1 MSSAENEEIEASTSK
16 SHKGR
21 NPTRDV
27 EPIRDRSSSRIHQT
41 RSQTQSIEILAKEN
55 KVEVI
60 MTSIELR
67 YSGAVQ
73 RLKGKIDKSSELDE
87 GQYQTI
93 KEAYDYVRKLHYE
106 YLDNLTD
113 IPKAAKI
120 DEEYDAITI
129 TVKNLK
135 AALDCQSFQDSKLK
149 VEQATIKFA
158 RDKLPTLTIPTFQ
171 GDPSEWQSFQQ
182 AFKNIIGN
190 KTEYSNV
197 TKLQY
202 LHQSLIGPALAAV
215 SGLDISSDNYE
226 IAWSILDKQYNLP
239 RLNLKTRI
247 NSLCDLKLI
256 TRESHIEL
264 RNLLN
269 QVTVCIKNIESLGYA
284 REILDPWVT
293 CLVLRKLPFNIVRD
307 WEISLVSREMPPY
320 ESLETFLQNRCNVLQ
335 STASVTT
342 VKEFPHS
349 RQRIMRTHVANKNP
363 SSKVNACAFCRN
375 NHFIGKCDKF
385 KAKSS
390 MERNEFVKSN
400 NMCFKCLN
408 SSHKITNCKSNYN
421 CLRCKQ
427 NHHTLLHQDD
437 TFSSNNTGRKS
448 INAHS
453 THFSQRERILP
464 TVQVD
469 IITSNGTVVKGRTLL
484 DSGSQVNYVTTSF
497 AKKNNF
503 KLEKISQKIVGIAN
517 QESSIRHITKVTIR
531 SSTTNYST
539 KVLCLVLPEITGEI
553 PTVKLDQQL
562 ISIPAGIKLSDP
574 LWNKPTPIDLL
585 LGAEICVHAMKAGT
599 IQLGKG
605 MPILKDTEFGW
616 TIVGPYPEVN
626 NAPGKSHIGLSQLDS
641 HIQNFWMID
650 QVPMVKH
657 QSLEEKRCE
666 EHFQA
671 HTSRDKNGRFCVALP
686 YKNSPVVLGS
696 SLHIAEKRHKT
707 LERRFLANNNLKME
721 YNKVLE
727 EYINLGHMSE
737 CEPPEAH
744 EVHCYLP
751 HHVVVKESSL
761 TTKYR
766 VVFDASAKTTSNI
779 SLNNILMVGPNV
791 QSDLL
796 SLLLNFR
803 LHKYV
808 ITADIKQMYRQIQI
822 AEKNKNVQRIIWRT
836 DPQSKFKHYKLNT
849 VTFGTASAPF
859 LATRCLNQLAEE
871 NRNKYPIASKV
882 IERDFY
888 VDDLLTG
895 TNTIE
900 AGKLLKVQLETI
912 LLSAGMP
919 LSKWT
924 SNNSDIITDVKADD
938 CSDFNFSNESHK
950 TLGLF
955 WKPRE
960 DVFVFKVQT
969 EVETENITKRNF
981 LSVISQ
987 IFDPLGLLSPLLINY
1002 KILMQSVWQ
1011 QTIGWDEFIPQTIF
1025 KKWKDCQLSNTV
1037 MKLYKIPRLIILNNV
1052 INIQA
1057 HGFCDASE
1065 KAYGACIYVKC
1076 TDQLGNS
1083 KCHLVCSRSRVA
1095 PLSFVTIPRL
1105 ELCSAMLLSKLMK
1118 STIDQ
1123 LTIHI
1128 NEKYY
1133 WTDSTVALH
1142 WIRGESCKWTTF
1154 VANRVAE
1161 IQSISQPI
1169 EWYHVSSTD
1178 NPADLIS
1185 RGTQPSELNHNS
1197 LWWDGPSWLKL
1208 DESRWPRRPPEIT
1221 IDLPERRVV
1230 TNATLVREN
1239 NWIDKHS
1246 HLPRLLRVL
1255 SYVRRPLR
1263 NKQLNV
1269 KENNEPSA
1277 LELKDAL
1284 NNLIRLSQMESFP
1297 LEYRLLSKG
1306 HPIPSSSKLAKLSPL
1321 FHENLIC
1328 VGSRLPLG
1336 TTLSTSPI
1344 ILSNKHK
1351 LTHMIVRD
1359 AHLKYIH
1366 LGTQALLSL
1375 LRQTYW
1381 PLAGHNTVKGVV
1393 RSCVICF
1400 RNKPL
1405 SHNRLM
1411 GLLPLERTT
1420 ANFPFSHVGI
1430 DFAGPFPVKSGCNKN
1445 SKIIKGYVC
1454 VFVCFSSKAVHLELV
1469 GDLTSSN
1476 FLNCLR
1482 RFVARRG
1489 RPNTIYSDNATN
1501 FVGASREL
1509 VNLVKLIYERPHEE
1523 KLLRYVAS
1531 EGIRW
1536 KFNPPRAPHMGG
1548 LWEAAVKSMKIHL
1561 NKVLKATTLNFESFC
1576 TVLTQ
1581 IEACMNSRPLS
1592 PLSSDPLDLLPLTP
1606 GHFLIGR
1613 SLLALPM
1620 EVKYNTNVH
1629 ANLLQI
1635 QLTTAAFWKRWS
1647 AEYLHSLQ
1655 LRHKWKKDSSNNL
1668 SVGQMVLLKEEH
1680 MLPTRWVLGRV
1691 TKLYP
1696 GPDGRVRVVDVFT
1709 ASGEFRRS
1717 SHLVA
1722 PLPILPQGPLD
1733 RKEDQQEG
1741 GETAASIPSTSV
1753 A

>member
-113 IPKAAKI
+113 ISKAAKI

-171 GDPSEWQSFQQ
+171 GDPSEWKSFQQ

-197 TKLQY
+197 TKLLY
-202 LHQSLIGPALAAV
+202 LHQSLLGPALAAV

-226 IAWSILDKQYNLP
+226 ITWSILDKQYNLP

-256 TRESHIEL
+256 TKESHIEL
-264 RNLLN
+264 RDLLN
-269 QVTVCIKNIESLGYA
+269 KVTVCIKNIESLGYA

-293 CLVLRKLPFNIVRD
+293 CLVLRKLPFSLLKD
-307 WEISLVSREMPPY
+307 WETSLVDREMPPY
-320 ESLETFLQNRCNVLQ
+320 EKLETFLQNRCNVLQ
-335 STASVTT
+335 STASVIT
-342 VKEFPHS
+342 VKEFPHN
-349 RQRIMRTHVANKNP
+349 RQRIRRTHVANKNP

-390 MERNEFVKSN
+390 LERNEFVKSN

-453 THFSQRERILP
+453 THFSQREIILP

-779 SLNNILMVGPNV
+779 SLNNILMVGPSV

-822 AEKNKNVQRIIWRT
+822 AEKNKNVQ
-836 DPQSKFKHYKLNT
+836 
-849 VTFGTASAPF
+849 
-859 LATRCLNQLAEE
+859 
-871 NRNKYPIASKV
+871 
-882 IERDFY
+882 
-888 VDDLLTG
+888 
-895 TNTIE
+895 
-900 AGKLLKVQLETI
+900 
-912 LLSAGMP
+912 
-919 LSKWT
+919 
-924 SNNSDIITDVKADD
+924 
-938 CSDFNFSNESHK
+938 
-950 TLGLF
+950 
-955 WKPRE
+955 
-960 DVFVFKVQT
+960 
-969 EVETENITKRNF
+969 
-981 LSVISQ
+981 
-987 IFDPLGLLSPLLINY
+987 
-1002 KILMQSVWQ
+1002 
-1011 QTIGWDEFIPQTIF
+1011 
-1025 KKWKDCQLSNTV
+1025 
-1037 MKLYKIPRLIILNNV
+1037 
-1052 INIQA
+1052 
-1057 HGFCDASE
+1057 
-1065 KAYGACIYVKC
+1065 
-1076 TDQLGNS
+1076 
-1083 KCHLVCSRSRVA
+1083 
-1095 PLSFVTIPRL
+1095 
-1105 ELCSAMLLSKLMK
+1105 
-1118 STIDQ
+1118 
-1123 LTIHI
+1123 
-1128 NEKYY
+1128 
-1133 WTDSTVALH
+1133 
-1142 WIRGESCKWTTF
+1142 
-1154 VANRVAE
+1154 
-1161 IQSISQPI
+1161 
-1169 EWYHVSSTD
+1169 
-1178 NPADLIS
+1178 
-1185 RGTQPSELNHNS
+1185 LNHNS

-1239 NWIDKHS
+1239 NWIDKYS

-1277 LELKDAL
+1277 LELNDAL

-1336 TTLSTSPI
+1336 TTLSKSPI

>member
-113 IPKAAKI
+113 ISKAAKI

-197 TKLQY
+197 TKLLY
-202 LHQSLIGPALAAV
+202 LHQSLLGPALAAV

-226 IAWSILDKQYNLP
+226 ITWSILDKQYNLP

-256 TRESHIEL
+256 TKESHIEL
-264 RNLLN
+264 RDLLN
-269 QVTVCIKNIESLGYA
+269 KVTVCIKNIESLGYA

-293 CLVLRKLPFNIVRD
+293 CLVLRKLPFSLLKD
-307 WEISLVSREMPPY
+307 WETSLVDREMPPY
-320 ESLETFLQNRCNVLQ
+320 EKLETFLQNRCNVLQ
-335 STASVTT
+335 STASVIT
-342 VKEFPHS
+342 VKEFPHN
-349 RQRIMRTHVANKNP
+349 RQRIRRTHVANKNP

-453 THFSQRERILP
+453 THFSQREIILP

-779 SLNNILMVGPNV
+779 SLNNILMVGPSV
-791 QSDLL
+791 QSDW
-796 SLLLNFR
+796 LNLF
-803 LHKYV
+803 
-808 ITADIKQMYRQIQI
+808 
-822 AEKNKNVQRIIWRT
+822 
-836 DPQSKFKHYKLNT
+836 
-849 VTFGTASAPF
+849 
-859 LATRCLNQLAEE
+859 
-871 NRNKYPIASKV
+871 
-882 IERDFY
+882 
-888 VDDLLTG
+888 
-895 TNTIE
+895 
-900 AGKLLKVQLETI
+900 LLK
-912 LLSAGMP
+912 
-919 LSKWT
+919 
-924 SNNSDIITDVKADD
+924 
-938 CSDFNFSNESHK
+938 
-950 TLGLF
+950 
-955 WKPRE
+955 
-960 DVFVFKVQT
+960 
-969 EVETENITKRNF
+969 
-981 LSVISQ
+981 
-987 IFDPLGLLSPLLINY
+987 LIE
-1002 KILMQSVWQ
+1002 L
-1011 QTIGWDEFIPQTIF
+1011 IPQTIF

-1037 MKLYKIPRLIILNNV
+1037 MKLYKIPRLIILNNA

-1620 EVKYNTNVH
+1620 E
-1629 ANLLQI
+1629 
-1635 QLTTAAFWKRWS
+1635 
-1647 AEYLHSLQ
+1647 

>member
-113 IPKAAKI
+113 ISKAAKI

-171 GDPSEWQSFQQ
+171 GDPSEWKSFQQ

-197 TKLQY
+197 TKLLY
-202 LHQSLIGPALAAV
+202 LHQSLLGPALAAV

-226 IAWSILDKQYNLP
+226 ITWSILDKQYNLP

-256 TRESHIEL
+256 TKESHIEL
-264 RNLLN
+264 RDLLN
-269 QVTVCIKNIESLGYA
+269 KVTVCIKNIESLGYA

-293 CLVLRKLPFNIVRD
+293 CLVLRKLPFSLLKD
-307 WEISLVSREMPPY
+307 WETSLVDREMPPY
-320 ESLETFLQNRCNVLQ
+320 EKLETFLQNRCNVLQ
-335 STASVTT
+335 STASVIT
-342 VKEFPHS
+342 VKEFPHN
-349 RQRIMRTHVANKNP
+349 RQRIRRTHVANKNP

-453 THFSQRERILP
+453 THFSQREIILP

-779 SLNNILMVGPNV
+779 SLNNILMVGPSV
-791 QSDLL
+791 QSDW
-796 SLLLNFR
+796 LNLF
-803 LHKYV
+803 
-808 ITADIKQMYRQIQI
+808 
-822 AEKNKNVQRIIWRT
+822 
-836 DPQSKFKHYKLNT
+836 
-849 VTFGTASAPF
+849 
-859 LATRCLNQLAEE
+859 
-871 NRNKYPIASKV
+871 
-882 IERDFY
+882 
-888 VDDLLTG
+888 
-895 TNTIE
+895 
-900 AGKLLKVQLETI
+900 LLK
-912 LLSAGMP
+912 
-919 LSKWT
+919 
-924 SNNSDIITDVKADD
+924 
-938 CSDFNFSNESHK
+938 
-950 TLGLF
+950 
-955 WKPRE
+955 
-960 DVFVFKVQT
+960 
-969 EVETENITKRNF
+969 
-981 LSVISQ
+981 
-987 IFDPLGLLSPLLINY
+987 LIE
-1002 KILMQSVWQ
+1002 L
-1011 QTIGWDEFIPQTIF
+1011 IPQTIF

-1420 ANFPFSHVGI
+1420 ANFLFSHVGI

-1741 GETAASIPSTSV
+1741 GETAASILSTSV

>member
-113 IPKAAKI
+113 ISKAAKI

-197 TKLQY
+197 TKLLY
-202 LHQSLIGPALAAV
+202 LHQSLLGPALAAV

-226 IAWSILDKQYNLP
+226 ITWSILDKQYNLP

-256 TRESHIEL
+256 TKESHIEL
-264 RNLLN
+264 RDLLN
-269 QVTVCIKNIESLGYA
+269 KVTVCIKNIESLGYA

-293 CLVLRKLPFNIVRD
+293 CLVLRKLPFSLLKD
-307 WEISLVSREMPPY
+307 WETSLVDREMPPY
-320 ESLETFLQNRCNVLQ
+320 EKLETFLQNRCNVLQ
-335 STASVTT
+335 STASVIT
-342 VKEFPHS
+342 VKEFPHN
-349 RQRIMRTHVANKNP
+349 RQRIRRTHVANKNP

-453 THFSQRERILP
+453 THFSQREIILP

-779 SLNNILMVGPNV
+779 SLNNILMVGPSV
-791 QSDLL
+791 QSDW
-796 SLLLNFR
+796 LNLF
-803 LHKYV
+803 
-808 ITADIKQMYRQIQI
+808 
-822 AEKNKNVQRIIWRT
+822 
-836 DPQSKFKHYKLNT
+836 
-849 VTFGTASAPF
+849 
-859 LATRCLNQLAEE
+859 
-871 NRNKYPIASKV
+871 
-882 IERDFY
+882 
-888 VDDLLTG
+888 
-895 TNTIE
+895 
-900 AGKLLKVQLETI
+900 LLK
-912 LLSAGMP
+912 
-919 LSKWT
+919 
-924 SNNSDIITDVKADD
+924 
-938 CSDFNFSNESHK
+938 
-950 TLGLF
+950 
-955 WKPRE
+955 
-960 DVFVFKVQT
+960 
-969 EVETENITKRNF
+969 
-981 LSVISQ
+981 
-987 IFDPLGLLSPLLINY
+987 LIE
-1002 KILMQSVWQ
+1002 L
-1011 QTIGWDEFIPQTIF
+1011 IPQTIF

-1037 MKLYKIPRLIILNNV
+1037 MKLYKIPRLIILNNA

>member
-171 GDPSEWQSFQQ
+171 GDPSEWKSFQQ

-197 TKLQY
+197 TKLLY
-202 LHQSLIGPALAAV
+202 LHQSLLGPALAAV

-226 IAWSILDKQYNLP
+226 ITWSILDKQYNLP

-256 TRESHIEL
+256 TKESHIEL
-264 RNLLN
+264 RDLLN
-269 QVTVCIKNIESLGYA
+269 KVTVCIKNIESLGYA

-293 CLVLRKLPFNIVRD
+293 CLVLRKLPFSLLKD
-307 WEISLVSREMPPY
+307 WETSLVDREMPPY
-320 ESLETFLQNRCNVLQ
+320 EKLETFLQNRCNVLQ
-335 STASVTT
+335 STASVIT
-342 VKEFPHS
+342 VKEFPHN
-349 RQRIMRTHVANKNP
+349 RQRIRRTHVANKNP

-390 MERNEFVKSN
+390 LERNEFVKSN

-453 THFSQRERILP
+453 THFSQREIILP

-779 SLNNILMVGPNV
+779 SLNNILMVGPSV

-822 AEKNKNVQRIIWRT
+822 AEKNKNVQ
-836 DPQSKFKHYKLNT
+836 
-849 VTFGTASAPF
+849 
-859 LATRCLNQLAEE
+859 
-871 NRNKYPIASKV
+871 
-882 IERDFY
+882 
-888 VDDLLTG
+888 
-895 TNTIE
+895 
-900 AGKLLKVQLETI
+900 
-912 LLSAGMP
+912 
-919 LSKWT
+919 
-924 SNNSDIITDVKADD
+924 
-938 CSDFNFSNESHK
+938 
-950 TLGLF
+950 
-955 WKPRE
+955 
-960 DVFVFKVQT
+960 
-969 EVETENITKRNF
+969 
-981 LSVISQ
+981 
-987 IFDPLGLLSPLLINY
+987 
-1002 KILMQSVWQ
+1002 
-1011 QTIGWDEFIPQTIF
+1011 
-1025 KKWKDCQLSNTV
+1025 
-1037 MKLYKIPRLIILNNV
+1037 
-1052 INIQA
+1052 
-1057 HGFCDASE
+1057 
-1065 KAYGACIYVKC
+1065 
-1076 TDQLGNS
+1076 
-1083 KCHLVCSRSRVA
+1083 
-1095 PLSFVTIPRL
+1095 
-1105 ELCSAMLLSKLMK
+1105 
-1118 STIDQ
+1118 
-1123 LTIHI
+1123 
-1128 NEKYY
+1128 
-1133 WTDSTVALH
+1133 
-1142 WIRGESCKWTTF
+1142 
-1154 VANRVAE
+1154 
-1161 IQSISQPI
+1161 
-1169 EWYHVSSTD
+1169 
-1178 NPADLIS
+1178 
-1185 RGTQPSELNHNS
+1185 LNHNS

-1620 EVKYNTNVH
+1620 E
-1629 ANLLQI
+1629 
-1635 QLTTAAFWKRWS
+1635 
-1647 AEYLHSLQ
+1647 

>member
-197 TKLQY
+197 TKLLY
-202 LHQSLIGPALAAV
+202 LHQSLLGPALAAV

-226 IAWSILDKQYNLP
+226 ITWSILDKQYNLP

-256 TRESHIEL
+256 TKESHIEL
-264 RNLLN
+264 RDLLN
-269 QVTVCIKNIESLGYA
+269 KVTVCIKNIESLGYA
-284 REILDPWVT
+284 RENLDPWVT
-293 CLVLRKLPFNIVRD
+293 CLVLRKLPFSLLKD
-307 WEISLVSREMPPY
+307 WETSLVDREMPPY
-320 ESLETFLQNRCNVLQ
+320 EKLETFLQNRCNVLQ
-335 STASVTT
+335 STASVIT
-342 VKEFPHS
+342 VKEFPHN
-349 RQRIMRTHVANKNP
+349 RQRIRRTHVANKNP
-363 SSKVNACAFCRN
+363 SSRVNSCAFCRN

-390 MERNEFVKSN
+390 LERNEFVKSN

-408 SSHKITNCKSNYN
+408 SSHKITNCRSNFN

-453 THFSQRERILP
+453 THFSQREIILP

-779 SLNNILMVGPNV
+779 SLNNILMVGPSV
-791 QSDLL
+791 QSDW
-796 SLLLNFR
+796 LNLF
-803 LHKYV
+803 
-808 ITADIKQMYRQIQI
+808 
-822 AEKNKNVQRIIWRT
+822 
-836 DPQSKFKHYKLNT
+836 
-849 VTFGTASAPF
+849 
-859 LATRCLNQLAEE
+859 
-871 NRNKYPIASKV
+871 
-882 IERDFY
+882 
-888 VDDLLTG
+888 
-895 TNTIE
+895 
-900 AGKLLKVQLETI
+900 LLK
-912 LLSAGMP
+912 
-919 LSKWT
+919 
-924 SNNSDIITDVKADD
+924 
-938 CSDFNFSNESHK
+938 
-950 TLGLF
+950 
-955 WKPRE
+955 
-960 DVFVFKVQT
+960 
-969 EVETENITKRNF
+969 
-981 LSVISQ
+981 
-987 IFDPLGLLSPLLINY
+987 LIE
-1002 KILMQSVWQ
+1002 L
-1011 QTIGWDEFIPQTIF
+1011 IPQTIF

-1037 MKLYKIPRLIILNNV
+1037 MKLYKIPRLIILNNA

-1239 NWIDKHS
+1239 NWIDKYS

>member
-453 THFSQRERILP
+453 THFSQREIILP

-574 LWNKPTPIDLL
+574 LWNKPTPIDFL

-779 SLNNILMVGPNV
+779 SLNNILMVGPSV
-791 QSDLL
+791 QSDW
-796 SLLLNFR
+796 LNLF
-803 LHKYV
+803 
-808 ITADIKQMYRQIQI
+808 
-822 AEKNKNVQRIIWRT
+822 
-836 DPQSKFKHYKLNT
+836 
-849 VTFGTASAPF
+849 
-859 LATRCLNQLAEE
+859 
-871 NRNKYPIASKV
+871 
-882 IERDFY
+882 
-888 VDDLLTG
+888 
-895 TNTIE
+895 
-900 AGKLLKVQLETI
+900 LLK
-912 LLSAGMP
+912 
-919 LSKWT
+919 
-924 SNNSDIITDVKADD
+924 
-938 CSDFNFSNESHK
+938 
-950 TLGLF
+950 
-955 WKPRE
+955 
-960 DVFVFKVQT
+960 
-969 EVETENITKRNF
+969 
-981 LSVISQ
+981 
-987 IFDPLGLLSPLLINY
+987 LIE
-1002 KILMQSVWQ
+1002 L
-1011 QTIGWDEFIPQTIF
+1011 IPQTIF

-1037 MKLYKIPRLIILNNV
+1037 MKLYKIPRLIILNNA

>member
-27 EPIRDRSSSRIHQT
+27 EPIRDRSSSRIHHT

-55 KVEVI
+55 KVEVT
-60 MTSIELR
+60 MASIELR
-67 YSGAVQ
+67 YSGALK
-73 RLKGKIDKSSELDE
+73 RLKGKIERTSEINE

-113 IPKAAKI
+113 IEQADQI
-120 DEEYDAITI
+120 DEEFDMISMTI
-129 TVKNLK
+129 QNLK
-135 AALDCQSFQDSKLK
+135 ATLDRQSIQNNQLK
-149 VEQATIKFA
+149 VEQTTIKFA

-182 AFKNIIGN
+182 TFKNIIGN
-190 KTEYSNV
+190 KPEYSNV
-197 TKLQY
+197 TKLLY
-202 LHQSLIGPALAAV
+202 LHQSLLGPALAAV
-215 SGLDISSDNYE
+215 SGLDINSDNYE
-226 IAWSILDKQYNLP
+226 TTWSILDKQYNLP

-256 TRESHIEL
+256 TKESHIEL
-264 RNLLN
+264 RDLLN
-269 QVTVCIKNIESLGYA
+269 KVTVCIKNIESLGYA

-293 CLVLRKLPFNIVRD
+293 CLVLRKLPFSLLKD
-307 WEISLVSREMPPY
+307 WETSLVDREMPPY
-320 ESLETFLQNRCNVLQ
+320 EKLETFLQNRCNVLQ

-453 THFSQRERILP
+453 TYFSQREIILP

-779 SLNNILMVGPNV
+779 SLNNILMVGPSV

-822 AEKNKNVQRIIWRT
+822 AEKNKNVQ
-836 DPQSKFKHYKLNT
+836 
-849 VTFGTASAPF
+849 
-859 LATRCLNQLAEE
+859 
-871 NRNKYPIASKV
+871 
-882 IERDFY
+882 
-888 VDDLLTG
+888 
-895 TNTIE
+895 
-900 AGKLLKVQLETI
+900 
-912 LLSAGMP
+912 
-919 LSKWT
+919 
-924 SNNSDIITDVKADD
+924 
-938 CSDFNFSNESHK
+938 
-950 TLGLF
+950 
-955 WKPRE
+955 
-960 DVFVFKVQT
+960 
-969 EVETENITKRNF
+969 
-981 LSVISQ
+981 
-987 IFDPLGLLSPLLINY
+987 
-1002 KILMQSVWQ
+1002 
-1011 QTIGWDEFIPQTIF
+1011 
-1025 KKWKDCQLSNTV
+1025 
-1037 MKLYKIPRLIILNNV
+1037 
-1052 INIQA
+1052 
-1057 HGFCDASE
+1057 
-1065 KAYGACIYVKC
+1065 
-1076 TDQLGNS
+1076 
-1083 KCHLVCSRSRVA
+1083 
-1095 PLSFVTIPRL
+1095 
-1105 ELCSAMLLSKLMK
+1105 
-1118 STIDQ
+1118 
-1123 LTIHI
+1123 
-1128 NEKYY
+1128 
-1133 WTDSTVALH
+1133 
-1142 WIRGESCKWTTF
+1142 
-1154 VANRVAE
+1154 
-1161 IQSISQPI
+1161 
-1169 EWYHVSSTD
+1169 
-1178 NPADLIS
+1178 
-1185 RGTQPSELNHNS
+1185 LNHNS

-1230 TNATLVREN
+1230 TNATRVREN
-1239 NWIDKHS
+1239 NWIDKYS

-1277 LELKDAL
+1277 LELNDAL

-1336 TTLSTSPI
+1336 TTLSKSPI

-1476 FLNCLR
+1476 LLNCLR

-1620 EVKYNTNVH
+1620 E
-1629 ANLLQI
+1629 
-1635 QLTTAAFWKRWS
+1635 
-1647 AEYLHSLQ
+1647 

>member
-41 RSQTQSIEILAKEN
+41 RSQIQSIEILAKEN

-113 IPKAAKI
+113 ISKAAKI

-171 GDPSEWQSFQQ
+171 GDPSEWKSFQQ

-197 TKLQY
+197 TKLLY
-202 LHQSLIGPALAAV
+202 LHQSLLGPALAAV

-226 IAWSILDKQYNLP
+226 ITWSILDKQYNLP

-256 TRESHIEL
+256 TKESHIEL
-264 RNLLN
+264 RDLLN
-269 QVTVCIKNIESLGYA
+269 KVTVCIKNIESLGYA

-293 CLVLRKLPFNIVRD
+293 CLVLRKLPFSLLKD
-307 WEISLVSREMPPY
+307 WETSLVDREMPPY
-320 ESLETFLQNRCNVLQ
+320 EKLETFLQNRCNVLQ
-335 STASVTT
+335 STASVIT
-342 VKEFPHS
+342 VKEFPHN
-349 RQRIMRTHVANKNP
+349 RQRIRRTHVANKNP

-390 MERNEFVKSN
+390 LERNEFVKSN

-453 THFSQRERILP
+453 THFSQREIILP

-503 KLEKISQKIVGIAN
+503 KLEKISQEIVGIAN

-766 VVFDASAKTTSNI
+766 VVFYASAKTTSNI
-779 SLNNILMVGPNV
+779 SLNNILMVGPSV

-822 AEKNKNVQRIIWRT
+822 AEKNKNVQ
-836 DPQSKFKHYKLNT
+836 
-849 VTFGTASAPF
+849 
-859 LATRCLNQLAEE
+859 
-871 NRNKYPIASKV
+871 
-882 IERDFY
+882 
-888 VDDLLTG
+888 
-895 TNTIE
+895 
-900 AGKLLKVQLETI
+900 
-912 LLSAGMP
+912 
-919 LSKWT
+919 
-924 SNNSDIITDVKADD
+924 
-938 CSDFNFSNESHK
+938 
-950 TLGLF
+950 
-955 WKPRE
+955 
-960 DVFVFKVQT
+960 
-969 EVETENITKRNF
+969 
-981 LSVISQ
+981 
-987 IFDPLGLLSPLLINY
+987 
-1002 KILMQSVWQ
+1002 
-1011 QTIGWDEFIPQTIF
+1011 
-1025 KKWKDCQLSNTV
+1025 
-1037 MKLYKIPRLIILNNV
+1037 
-1052 INIQA
+1052 
-1057 HGFCDASE
+1057 
-1065 KAYGACIYVKC
+1065 
-1076 TDQLGNS
+1076 
-1083 KCHLVCSRSRVA
+1083 
-1095 PLSFVTIPRL
+1095 
-1105 ELCSAMLLSKLMK
+1105 
-1118 STIDQ
+1118 
-1123 LTIHI
+1123 
-1128 NEKYY
+1128 
-1133 WTDSTVALH
+1133 
-1142 WIRGESCKWTTF
+1142 
-1154 VANRVAE
+1154 
-1161 IQSISQPI
+1161 
-1169 EWYHVSSTD
+1169 
-1178 NPADLIS
+1178 
-1185 RGTQPSELNHNS
+1185 LNHNS

-1239 NWIDKHS
+1239 NWIDKYS

-1277 LELKDAL
+1277 LELNDAL

-1620 EVKYNTNVH
+1620 E
-1629 ANLLQI
+1629 
-1635 QLTTAAFWKRWS
+1635 
-1647 AEYLHSLQ
+1647 

>member
-55 KVEVI
+55 KVEVT
-60 MTSIELR
+60 MASIELR
-67 YSGAVQ
+67 YSGALK
-73 RLKGKIDKSSELDE
+73 RLKGKIERTSEINE

-113 IPKAAKI
+113 IEQADQI
-120 DEEYDAITI
+120 DEEFDMISMTI
-129 TVKNLK
+129 QNLK
-135 AALDCQSFQDSKLK
+135 ATLDRQSIQNNQLK
-149 VEQATIKFA
+149 VEQTTIKFA

-182 AFKNIIGN
+182 TFKNIIGN
-190 KTEYSNV
+190 KPEYSNV
-197 TKLQY
+197 TKLLY
-202 LHQSLIGPALAAV
+202 LHQSLLGPALAAV
-215 SGLDISSDNYE
+215 SGLDINSDNYE
-226 IAWSILDKQYNLP
+226 TTWSILDKQYNLP

-256 TRESHIEL
+256 TKESHIEL
-264 RNLLN
+264 RDLLN
-269 QVTVCIKNIESLGYA
+269 KVTVCIKNIESLGYA

-293 CLVLRKLPFNIVRD
+293 CLVLRKLPFSLLKD
-307 WEISLVSREMPPY
+307 WETSLVDREMPPY
-320 ESLETFLQNRCNVLQ
+320 EKLETFLQNRCNVLQ

-453 THFSQRERILP
+453 THFSQREIILP

-641 HIQNFWMID
+641 HIPNFWMID

-779 SLNNILMVGPNV
+779 SLNNILMVGPSV

-822 AEKNKNVQRIIWRT
+822 AEKNKNVQ
-836 DPQSKFKHYKLNT
+836 
-849 VTFGTASAPF
+849 
-859 LATRCLNQLAEE
+859 
-871 NRNKYPIASKV
+871 
-882 IERDFY
+882 
-888 VDDLLTG
+888 
-895 TNTIE
+895 
-900 AGKLLKVQLETI
+900 
-912 LLSAGMP
+912 
-919 LSKWT
+919 
-924 SNNSDIITDVKADD
+924 
-938 CSDFNFSNESHK
+938 
-950 TLGLF
+950 
-955 WKPRE
+955 
-960 DVFVFKVQT
+960 
-969 EVETENITKRNF
+969 
-981 LSVISQ
+981 
-987 IFDPLGLLSPLLINY
+987 
-1002 KILMQSVWQ
+1002 
-1011 QTIGWDEFIPQTIF
+1011 
-1025 KKWKDCQLSNTV
+1025 
-1037 MKLYKIPRLIILNNV
+1037 
-1052 INIQA
+1052 
-1057 HGFCDASE
+1057 
-1065 KAYGACIYVKC
+1065 
-1076 TDQLGNS
+1076 
-1083 KCHLVCSRSRVA
+1083 
-1095 PLSFVTIPRL
+1095 
-1105 ELCSAMLLSKLMK
+1105 
-1118 STIDQ
+1118 
-1123 LTIHI
+1123 
-1128 NEKYY
+1128 
-1133 WTDSTVALH
+1133 
-1142 WIRGESCKWTTF
+1142 
-1154 VANRVAE
+1154 
-1161 IQSISQPI
+1161 
-1169 EWYHVSSTD
+1169 
-1178 NPADLIS
+1178 
-1185 RGTQPSELNHNS
+1185 LNHNS

-1239 NWIDKHS
+1239 NWIDKYS

-1277 LELKDAL
+1277 LELNDAL

-1691 TKLYP
+1691 TKSYP

>member
-113 IPKAAKI
+113 ISKAAKI

-453 THFSQRERILP
+453 THFSQREIILP

-686 YKNSPVVLGS
+686 YKNSPVILGS

-779 SLNNILMVGPNV
+779 SINNILMVGPSV

-822 AEKNKNVQRIIWRT
+822 AEKNKNVQ
-836 DPQSKFKHYKLNT
+836 
-849 VTFGTASAPF
+849 
-859 LATRCLNQLAEE
+859 
-871 NRNKYPIASKV
+871 
-882 IERDFY
+882 
-888 VDDLLTG
+888 
-895 TNTIE
+895 
-900 AGKLLKVQLETI
+900 
-912 LLSAGMP
+912 
-919 LSKWT
+919 
-924 SNNSDIITDVKADD
+924 
-938 CSDFNFSNESHK
+938 
-950 TLGLF
+950 
-955 WKPRE
+955 
-960 DVFVFKVQT
+960 
-969 EVETENITKRNF
+969 
-981 LSVISQ
+981 
-987 IFDPLGLLSPLLINY
+987 
-1002 KILMQSVWQ
+1002 
-1011 QTIGWDEFIPQTIF
+1011 
-1025 KKWKDCQLSNTV
+1025 
-1037 MKLYKIPRLIILNNV
+1037 
-1052 INIQA
+1052 
-1057 HGFCDASE
+1057 
-1065 KAYGACIYVKC
+1065 
-1076 TDQLGNS
+1076 
-1083 KCHLVCSRSRVA
+1083 
-1095 PLSFVTIPRL
+1095 
-1105 ELCSAMLLSKLMK
+1105 
-1118 STIDQ
+1118 
-1123 LTIHI
+1123 
-1128 NEKYY
+1128 
-1133 WTDSTVALH
+1133 
-1142 WIRGESCKWTTF
+1142 
-1154 VANRVAE
+1154 
-1161 IQSISQPI
+1161 
-1169 EWYHVSSTD
+1169 
-1178 NPADLIS
+1178 
-1185 RGTQPSELNHNS
+1185 LNHNS

-1239 NWIDKHS
+1239 NWIDKYS

-1277 LELKDAL
+1277 LELNDAL

>member
-453 THFSQRERILP
+453 THFSQREIILP

-686 YKNSPVVLGS
+686 YKNSPIVLGS

-779 SLNNILMVGPNV
+779 SLNNILMVGPSG

-822 AEKNKNVQRIIWRT
+822 AEKNKNVQ
-836 DPQSKFKHYKLNT
+836 
-849 VTFGTASAPF
+849 
-859 LATRCLNQLAEE
+859 
-871 NRNKYPIASKV
+871 
-882 IERDFY
+882 
-888 VDDLLTG
+888 
-895 TNTIE
+895 
-900 AGKLLKVQLETI
+900 
-912 LLSAGMP
+912 
-919 LSKWT
+919 
-924 SNNSDIITDVKADD
+924 
-938 CSDFNFSNESHK
+938 
-950 TLGLF
+950 
-955 WKPRE
+955 
-960 DVFVFKVQT
+960 
-969 EVETENITKRNF
+969 
-981 LSVISQ
+981 
-987 IFDPLGLLSPLLINY
+987 
-1002 KILMQSVWQ
+1002 
-1011 QTIGWDEFIPQTIF
+1011 
-1025 KKWKDCQLSNTV
+1025 
-1037 MKLYKIPRLIILNNV
+1037 
-1052 INIQA
+1052 
-1057 HGFCDASE
+1057 
-1065 KAYGACIYVKC
+1065 
-1076 TDQLGNS
+1076 
-1083 KCHLVCSRSRVA
+1083 
-1095 PLSFVTIPRL
+1095 
-1105 ELCSAMLLSKLMK
+1105 
-1118 STIDQ
+1118 
-1123 LTIHI
+1123 
-1128 NEKYY
+1128 
-1133 WTDSTVALH
+1133 
-1142 WIRGESCKWTTF
+1142 
-1154 VANRVAE
+1154 
-1161 IQSISQPI
+1161 
-1169 EWYHVSSTD
+1169 
-1178 NPADLIS
+1178 
-1185 RGTQPSELNHNS
+1185 LNHNS

-1239 NWIDKHS
+1239 NWIDKYS

-1359 AHLKYIH
+1359 AHLRYIH

-1620 EVKYNTNVH
+1620 E
-1629 ANLLQI
+1629 
-1635 QLTTAAFWKRWS
+1635 
-1647 AEYLHSLQ
+1647 

>member
-113 IPKAAKI
+113 ISKAAKI

-135 AALDCQSFQDSKLK
+135 AALDFQSFQDSKLK

-453 THFSQRERILP
+453 THFSQREIILP

-779 SLNNILMVGPNV
+779 SLNNILMVGPSV

-822 AEKNKNVQRIIWRT
+822 AEKNKNVQ
-836 DPQSKFKHYKLNT
+836 
-849 VTFGTASAPF
+849 
-859 LATRCLNQLAEE
+859 
-871 NRNKYPIASKV
+871 
-882 IERDFY
+882 
-888 VDDLLTG
+888 
-895 TNTIE
+895 
-900 AGKLLKVQLETI
+900 
-912 LLSAGMP
+912 
-919 LSKWT
+919 
-924 SNNSDIITDVKADD
+924 
-938 CSDFNFSNESHK
+938 
-950 TLGLF
+950 
-955 WKPRE
+955 
-960 DVFVFKVQT
+960 
-969 EVETENITKRNF
+969 
-981 LSVISQ
+981 
-987 IFDPLGLLSPLLINY
+987 
-1002 KILMQSVWQ
+1002 
-1011 QTIGWDEFIPQTIF
+1011 
-1025 KKWKDCQLSNTV
+1025 
-1037 MKLYKIPRLIILNNV
+1037 
-1052 INIQA
+1052 
-1057 HGFCDASE
+1057 
-1065 KAYGACIYVKC
+1065 
-1076 TDQLGNS
+1076 
-1083 KCHLVCSRSRVA
+1083 
-1095 PLSFVTIPRL
+1095 
-1105 ELCSAMLLSKLMK
+1105 
-1118 STIDQ
+1118 
-1123 LTIHI
+1123 
-1128 NEKYY
+1128 
-1133 WTDSTVALH
+1133 
-1142 WIRGESCKWTTF
+1142 
-1154 VANRVAE
+1154 
-1161 IQSISQPI
+1161 
-1169 EWYHVSSTD
+1169 
-1178 NPADLIS
+1178 
-1185 RGTQPSELNHNS
+1185 LNHNS

-1239 NWIDKHS
+1239 NWIDKYS

-1359 AHLKYIH
+1359 AHLRYIH

-1581 IEACMNSRPLS
+1581 IEACLNSRPLS

>member
-1 MSSAENEEIEASTSK
+1 MSSAENEVIEASTSQ

-41 RSQTQSIEILAKEN
+41 RSQTQSIKTLAKEN
-55 KVEVI
+55 KVEVT

-67 YSGAVQ
+67 YSGAFK
-73 RLKGKIDKSSELDE
+73 RLQEKIDRISEINE
-87 GQYQTI
+87 GQYQFI
-93 KEAYDYVRKLHYE
+93 EKAYDYLQKLHYE
-106 YLDNLTD
+106 YLDNITD
-113 IPKAAKI
+113 IEQADQI
-120 DEEYDAITI
+120 DEEFYIITMTI
-129 TVKNLK
+129 QNLK
-135 AALDCQSFQDSKLK
+135 AALERQSIQDCKLK

-453 THFSQRERILP
+453 THFSQREIILP

-574 LWNKPTPIDLL
+574 LWNKPTPIDFL

-626 NAPGKSHIGLSQLDS
+626 NAPGKSHIGLSQLDN
-641 HIQNFWMID
+641 HIQNFWMIE
-650 QVPMVKH
+650 QVPIVKH

-779 SLNNILMVGPNV
+779 SLNNILMVGPSV
-791 QSDLL
+791 QSDW
-796 SLLLNFR
+796 LNLF
-803 LHKYV
+803 
-808 ITADIKQMYRQIQI
+808 
-822 AEKNKNVQRIIWRT
+822 
-836 DPQSKFKHYKLNT
+836 
-849 VTFGTASAPF
+849 
-859 LATRCLNQLAEE
+859 
-871 NRNKYPIASKV
+871 
-882 IERDFY
+882 
-888 VDDLLTG
+888 
-895 TNTIE
+895 
-900 AGKLLKVQLETI
+900 LLK
-912 LLSAGMP
+912 
-919 LSKWT
+919 
-924 SNNSDIITDVKADD
+924 
-938 CSDFNFSNESHK
+938 
-950 TLGLF
+950 
-955 WKPRE
+955 
-960 DVFVFKVQT
+960 
-969 EVETENITKRNF
+969 
-981 LSVISQ
+981 
-987 IFDPLGLLSPLLINY
+987 LIE
-1002 KILMQSVWQ
+1002 L
-1011 QTIGWDEFIPQTIF
+1011 IPQTIF

-1037 MKLYKIPRLIILNNV
+1037 MKLYKIPRLIILNNA

>member
-1 MSSAENEEIEASTSK
+1 
-16 SHKGR
+16 
-21 NPTRDV
+21 
-27 EPIRDRSSSRIHQT
+27 
-41 RSQTQSIEILAKEN
+41 
-55 KVEVI
+55 
-60 MTSIELR
+60 
-67 YSGAVQ
+67 
-73 RLKGKIDKSSELDE
+73 
-87 GQYQTI
+87 
-93 KEAYDYVRKLHYE
+93 
-106 YLDNLTD
+106 
-113 IPKAAKI
+113 
-120 DEEYDAITI
+120 
-129 TVKNLK
+129 
-135 AALDCQSFQDSKLK
+135 
-149 VEQATIKFA
+149 
-158 RDKLPTLTIPTFQ
+158 
-171 GDPSEWQSFQQ
+171 
-182 AFKNIIGN
+182 
-190 KTEYSNV
+190 
-197 TKLQY
+197 
-202 LHQSLIGPALAAV
+202 
-215 SGLDISSDNYE
+215 
-226 IAWSILDKQYNLP
+226 
-239 RLNLKTRI
+239 
-247 NSLCDLKLI
+247 
-256 TRESHIEL
+256 
-264 RNLLN
+264 
-269 QVTVCIKNIESLGYA
+269 
-284 REILDPWVT
+284 
-293 CLVLRKLPFNIVRD
+293 
-307 WEISLVSREMPPY
+307 MPPY

-453 THFSQRERILP
+453 THFSQREIILP

-779 SLNNILMVGPNV
+779 SLNNILMVGPSV
-791 QSDLL
+791 QSDW
-796 SLLLNFR
+796 LNLF
-803 LHKYV
+803 
-808 ITADIKQMYRQIQI
+808 
-822 AEKNKNVQRIIWRT
+822 
-836 DPQSKFKHYKLNT
+836 
-849 VTFGTASAPF
+849 
-859 LATRCLNQLAEE
+859 
-871 NRNKYPIASKV
+871 
-882 IERDFY
+882 
-888 VDDLLTG
+888 
-895 TNTIE
+895 
-900 AGKLLKVQLETI
+900 LLK
-912 LLSAGMP
+912 
-919 LSKWT
+919 
-924 SNNSDIITDVKADD
+924 
-938 CSDFNFSNESHK
+938 
-950 TLGLF
+950 
-955 WKPRE
+955 
-960 DVFVFKVQT
+960 
-969 EVETENITKRNF
+969 
-981 LSVISQ
+981 
-987 IFDPLGLLSPLLINY
+987 LIE
-1002 KILMQSVWQ
+1002 L
-1011 QTIGWDEFIPQTIF
+1011 IPQTIF

-1037 MKLYKIPRLIILNNV
+1037 MKLYKIPRLIILNNA

>member
-113 IPKAAKI
+113 ISKAAKI

-453 THFSQRERILP
+453 THFSQREIILP

-574 LWNKPTPIDLL
+574 LWNKPTPIDFL

-779 SLNNILMVGPNV
+779 SLNNILMVGPSV
-791 QSDLL
+791 QSDW
-796 SLLLNFR
+796 LNLF
-803 LHKYV
+803 
-808 ITADIKQMYRQIQI
+808 
-822 AEKNKNVQRIIWRT
+822 
-836 DPQSKFKHYKLNT
+836 
-849 VTFGTASAPF
+849 
-859 LATRCLNQLAEE
+859 
-871 NRNKYPIASKV
+871 
-882 IERDFY
+882 
-888 VDDLLTG
+888 
-895 TNTIE
+895 
-900 AGKLLKVQLETI
+900 LLK
-912 LLSAGMP
+912 
-919 LSKWT
+919 
-924 SNNSDIITDVKADD
+924 
-938 CSDFNFSNESHK
+938 
-950 TLGLF
+950 
-955 WKPRE
+955 
-960 DVFVFKVQT
+960 
-969 EVETENITKRNF
+969 
-981 LSVISQ
+981 
-987 IFDPLGLLSPLLINY
+987 LIE
-1002 KILMQSVWQ
+1002 L
-1011 QTIGWDEFIPQTIF
+1011 IPQTIF

-1037 MKLYKIPRLIILNNV
+1037 MKLYKIPRLIILNNA

-1239 NWIDKHS
+1239 NWIDKYS

-1277 LELKDAL
+1277 LELNDAL
-1284 NNLIRLSQMESFP
+1284 NNLIRLSQMESFL

-1328 VGSRLPLG
+1328 VGSKLPLG
-1336 TTLSTSPI
+1336 TTLSKSPI

-1722 PLPILPQGPLD
+1722 PLPTLPQGPLD

>member
-453 THFSQRERILP
+453 THFSQREIILP

-779 SLNNILMVGPNV
+779 SLNNILMVGPSV

-822 AEKNKNVQRIIWRT
+822 AEKNKNVQ
-836 DPQSKFKHYKLNT
+836 
-849 VTFGTASAPF
+849 
-859 LATRCLNQLAEE
+859 
-871 NRNKYPIASKV
+871 
-882 IERDFY
+882 
-888 VDDLLTG
+888 
-895 TNTIE
+895 
-900 AGKLLKVQLETI
+900 
-912 LLSAGMP
+912 
-919 LSKWT
+919 
-924 SNNSDIITDVKADD
+924 
-938 CSDFNFSNESHK
+938 
-950 TLGLF
+950 
-955 WKPRE
+955 
-960 DVFVFKVQT
+960 
-969 EVETENITKRNF
+969 
-981 LSVISQ
+981 
-987 IFDPLGLLSPLLINY
+987 
-1002 KILMQSVWQ
+1002 
-1011 QTIGWDEFIPQTIF
+1011 
-1025 KKWKDCQLSNTV
+1025 
-1037 MKLYKIPRLIILNNV
+1037 
-1052 INIQA
+1052 
-1057 HGFCDASE
+1057 
-1065 KAYGACIYVKC
+1065 
-1076 TDQLGNS
+1076 
-1083 KCHLVCSRSRVA
+1083 
-1095 PLSFVTIPRL
+1095 
-1105 ELCSAMLLSKLMK
+1105 
-1118 STIDQ
+1118 
-1123 LTIHI
+1123 
-1128 NEKYY
+1128 
-1133 WTDSTVALH
+1133 
-1142 WIRGESCKWTTF
+1142 
-1154 VANRVAE
+1154 
-1161 IQSISQPI
+1161 
-1169 EWYHVSSTD
+1169 
-1178 NPADLIS
+1178 
-1185 RGTQPSELNHNS
+1185 LNHNS

-1620 EVKYNTNVH
+1620 E
-1629 ANLLQI
+1629 
-1635 QLTTAAFWKRWS
+1635 
-1647 AEYLHSLQ
+1647 

>member
-41 RSQTQSIEILAKEN
+41 RSQTQSIKTLAKEN
-55 KVEVI
+55 KVEVT

-67 YSGAVQ
+67 YSGAFK
-73 RLKGKIDKSSELDE
+73 RLQEKIDRISEINE
-87 GQYQTI
+87 GQYQFI
-93 KEAYDYVRKLHYE
+93 EKAYDYLQKLHYE
-106 YLDNLTD
+106 YLDNITD
-113 IPKAAKI
+113 IEQADQI
-120 DEEYDAITI
+120 DEEFYIITMTI
-129 TVKNLK
+129 QNLK
-135 AALDCQSFQDSKLK
+135 AALERQSIQDCKLK

-293 CLVLRKLPFNIVRD
+293 CLVLRKLPFSLLKD
-307 WEISLVSREMPPY
+307 WETSLVDREMPPY
-320 ESLETFLQNRCNVLQ
+320 EKLETFLQNRCNVLQ
-335 STASVTT
+335 STASVIT
-342 VKEFPHS
+342 VKEFPHN
-349 RQRIMRTHVANKNP
+349 RQRIRRTHVANKNP

-453 THFSQRERILP
+453 TYFSQREIILP

-727 EYINLGHMSE
+727 EYINSGHMSE

-744 EVHCYLP
+744 EVHCYSP

-779 SLNNILMVGPNV
+779 SLNNILMVGPSV

-822 AEKNKNVQRIIWRT
+822 AEKNKNVQ
-836 DPQSKFKHYKLNT
+836 
-849 VTFGTASAPF
+849 
-859 LATRCLNQLAEE
+859 
-871 NRNKYPIASKV
+871 
-882 IERDFY
+882 
-888 VDDLLTG
+888 
-895 TNTIE
+895 
-900 AGKLLKVQLETI
+900 
-912 LLSAGMP
+912 
-919 LSKWT
+919 
-924 SNNSDIITDVKADD
+924 
-938 CSDFNFSNESHK
+938 
-950 TLGLF
+950 
-955 WKPRE
+955 
-960 DVFVFKVQT
+960 
-969 EVETENITKRNF
+969 
-981 LSVISQ
+981 
-987 IFDPLGLLSPLLINY
+987 
-1002 KILMQSVWQ
+1002 
-1011 QTIGWDEFIPQTIF
+1011 
-1025 KKWKDCQLSNTV
+1025 
-1037 MKLYKIPRLIILNNV
+1037 
-1052 INIQA
+1052 
-1057 HGFCDASE
+1057 
-1065 KAYGACIYVKC
+1065 
-1076 TDQLGNS
+1076 
-1083 KCHLVCSRSRVA
+1083 
-1095 PLSFVTIPRL
+1095 
-1105 ELCSAMLLSKLMK
+1105 
-1118 STIDQ
+1118 
-1123 LTIHI
+1123 
-1128 NEKYY
+1128 
-1133 WTDSTVALH
+1133 
-1142 WIRGESCKWTTF
+1142 
-1154 VANRVAE
+1154 
-1161 IQSISQPI
+1161 
-1169 EWYHVSSTD
+1169 
-1178 NPADLIS
+1178 
-1185 RGTQPSELNHNS
+1185 LNHNS

-1239 NWIDKHS
+1239 N
-1246 HLPRLLRVL
+1246 
-1255 SYVRRPLR
+1255 
-1263 NKQLNV
+1263 
-1269 KENNEPSA
+1269 
-1277 LELKDAL
+1277 
-1284 NNLIRLSQMESFP
+1284 
-1297 LEYRLLSKG
+1297 
-1306 HPIPSSSKLAKLSPL
+1306 
-1321 FHENLIC
+1321 
-1328 VGSRLPLG
+1328 
-1336 TTLSTSPI
+1336 
-1344 ILSNKHK
+1344 
-1351 LTHMIVRD
+1351 
-1359 AHLKYIH
+1359 
-1366 LGTQALLSL
+1366 
-1375 LRQTYW
+1375 
-1381 PLAGHNTVKGVV
+1381 
-1393 RSCVICF
+1393 
-1400 RNKPL
+1400 
-1405 SHNRLM
+1405 
-1411 GLLPLERTT
+1411 
-1420 ANFPFSHVGI
+1420 
-1430 DFAGPFPVKSGCNKN
+1430 
-1445 SKIIKGYVC
+1445 
-1454 VFVCFSSKAVHLELV
+1454 
-1469 GDLTSSN
+1469 
-1476 FLNCLR
+1476 
-1482 RFVARRG
+1482 
-1489 RPNTIYSDNATN
+1489 
-1501 FVGASREL
+1501 
-1509 VNLVKLIYERPHEE
+1509 
-1523 KLLRYVAS
+1523 
-1531 EGIRW
+1531 
-1536 KFNPPRAPHMGG
+1536 
-1548 LWEAAVKSMKIHL
+1548 
-1561 NKVLKATTLNFESFC
+1561 
-1576 TVLTQ
+1576 
-1581 IEACMNSRPLS
+1581 
-1592 PLSSDPLDLLPLTP
+1592 
-1606 GHFLIGR
+1606 
-1613 SLLALPM
+1613 
-1620 EVKYNTNVH
+1620 
-1629 ANLLQI
+1629 
-1635 QLTTAAFWKRWS
+1635 
-1647 AEYLHSLQ
+1647 
-1655 LRHKWKKDSSNNL
+1655 
-1668 SVGQMVLLKEEH
+1668 
-1680 MLPTRWVLGRV
+1680 
-1691 TKLYP
+1691 
-1696 GPDGRVRVVDVFT
+1696 
-1709 ASGEFRRS
+1709 
-1717 SHLVA
+1717 
-1722 PLPILPQGPLD
+1722 
-1733 RKEDQQEG
+1733 
-1741 GETAASIPSTSV
+1741 
-1753 A
+1753 

>member
-113 IPKAAKI
+113 ISKAAKI

-171 GDPSEWQSFQQ
+171 GDPSEWKSFQQ

-197 TKLQY
+197 TKLLY
-202 LHQSLIGPALAAV
+202 LHQSLLGPALAAV

-226 IAWSILDKQYNLP
+226 ITWSILDKQYNLP

-256 TRESHIEL
+256 TKESHIEL
-264 RNLLN
+264 RDLLN
-269 QVTVCIKNIESLGYA
+269 KVTVCIKNIESLGYA

-293 CLVLRKLPFNIVRD
+293 CLVLRKLPFSLLKD
-307 WEISLVSREMPPY
+307 WETSLVDREMPPY
-320 ESLETFLQNRCNVLQ
+320 EKLETFLQNRCNVLQ
-335 STASVTT
+335 STASVIT
-342 VKEFPHS
+342 VKEFPHN
-349 RQRIMRTHVANKNP
+349 RQRIRRTHVANKNP

-390 MERNEFVKSN
+390 LERNEFVKSN

-453 THFSQRERILP
+453 THFSQREIILP

-779 SLNNILMVGPNV
+779 SLNNILMVGPSV

-822 AEKNKNVQRIIWRT
+822 AEKNKNVQ
-836 DPQSKFKHYKLNT
+836 
-849 VTFGTASAPF
+849 
-859 LATRCLNQLAEE
+859 
-871 NRNKYPIASKV
+871 
-882 IERDFY
+882 
-888 VDDLLTG
+888 
-895 TNTIE
+895 
-900 AGKLLKVQLETI
+900 
-912 LLSAGMP
+912 
-919 LSKWT
+919 
-924 SNNSDIITDVKADD
+924 
-938 CSDFNFSNESHK
+938 
-950 TLGLF
+950 
-955 WKPRE
+955 
-960 DVFVFKVQT
+960 
-969 EVETENITKRNF
+969 
-981 LSVISQ
+981 
-987 IFDPLGLLSPLLINY
+987 
-1002 KILMQSVWQ
+1002 
-1011 QTIGWDEFIPQTIF
+1011 
-1025 KKWKDCQLSNTV
+1025 
-1037 MKLYKIPRLIILNNV
+1037 
-1052 INIQA
+1052 
-1057 HGFCDASE
+1057 
-1065 KAYGACIYVKC
+1065 
-1076 TDQLGNS
+1076 
-1083 KCHLVCSRSRVA
+1083 
-1095 PLSFVTIPRL
+1095 
-1105 ELCSAMLLSKLMK
+1105 
-1118 STIDQ
+1118 
-1123 LTIHI
+1123 
-1128 NEKYY
+1128 
-1133 WTDSTVALH
+1133 
-1142 WIRGESCKWTTF
+1142 
-1154 VANRVAE
+1154 
-1161 IQSISQPI
+1161 
-1169 EWYHVSSTD
+1169 
-1178 NPADLIS
+1178 
-1185 RGTQPSELNHNS
+1185 LNHNS

>member
-226 IAWSILDKQYNLP
+226 ITWSILDKQYNLP

-256 TRESHIEL
+256 TKESHIEL
-264 RNLLN
+264 RDLLN
-269 QVTVCIKNIESLGYA
+269 KVTVCIKNIESLGYA
-284 REILDPWVT
+284 RENLDPWVT
-293 CLVLRKLPFNIVRD
+293 CLVLRKLPFSLLKD
-307 WEISLVSREMPPY
+307 WETSLVDREMPPY
-320 ESLETFLQNRCNVLQ
+320 EKLETFLQNRCNVLQ
-335 STASVTT
+335 STASVIT
-342 VKEFPHS
+342 VKEFPHN
-349 RQRIMRTHVANKNP
+349 RQRIRRTHVANKNP
-363 SSKVNACAFCRN
+363 SSRVNSCAFCRN

-390 MERNEFVKSN
+390 LERNEFVKSN

-408 SSHKITNCKSNYN
+408 SSHKITNCRSNFN

-453 THFSQRERILP
+453 THFSQREIILP

-626 NAPGKSHIGLSQLDS
+626 NAPGKSHIGLSQLDR
-641 HIQNFWMID
+641 HIPNFWMID

-779 SLNNILMVGPNV
+779 SLNNILMVGPSV
-791 QSDLL
+791 QSDW
-796 SLLLNFR
+796 LNLF
-803 LHKYV
+803 
-808 ITADIKQMYRQIQI
+808 
-822 AEKNKNVQRIIWRT
+822 
-836 DPQSKFKHYKLNT
+836 
-849 VTFGTASAPF
+849 
-859 LATRCLNQLAEE
+859 
-871 NRNKYPIASKV
+871 
-882 IERDFY
+882 
-888 VDDLLTG
+888 
-895 TNTIE
+895 
-900 AGKLLKVQLETI
+900 LLK
-912 LLSAGMP
+912 
-919 LSKWT
+919 
-924 SNNSDIITDVKADD
+924 
-938 CSDFNFSNESHK
+938 
-950 TLGLF
+950 
-955 WKPRE
+955 
-960 DVFVFKVQT
+960 
-969 EVETENITKRNF
+969 
-981 LSVISQ
+981 
-987 IFDPLGLLSPLLINY
+987 LIE
-1002 KILMQSVWQ
+1002 L
-1011 QTIGWDEFIPQTIF
+1011 IPQTIF

-1239 NWIDKHS
+1239 NWIDKYS

-1655 LRHKWKKDSSNNL
+1655 LRNKWKKDSSNNL

-1691 TKLYP
+1691 TKSYP

>member
-113 IPKAAKI
+113 ISKAAKI

-453 THFSQRERILP
+453 THFSQREIILP

-779 SLNNILMVGPNV
+779 SLNNILMVGPSV

-822 AEKNKNVQRIIWRT
+822 AEKNKNVQ
-836 DPQSKFKHYKLNT
+836 
-849 VTFGTASAPF
+849 
-859 LATRCLNQLAEE
+859 
-871 NRNKYPIASKV
+871 
-882 IERDFY
+882 
-888 VDDLLTG
+888 
-895 TNTIE
+895 
-900 AGKLLKVQLETI
+900 
-912 LLSAGMP
+912 
-919 LSKWT
+919 
-924 SNNSDIITDVKADD
+924 
-938 CSDFNFSNESHK
+938 
-950 TLGLF
+950 
-955 WKPRE
+955 
-960 DVFVFKVQT
+960 
-969 EVETENITKRNF
+969 
-981 LSVISQ
+981 
-987 IFDPLGLLSPLLINY
+987 
-1002 KILMQSVWQ
+1002 
-1011 QTIGWDEFIPQTIF
+1011 
-1025 KKWKDCQLSNTV
+1025 
-1037 MKLYKIPRLIILNNV
+1037 
-1052 INIQA
+1052 
-1057 HGFCDASE
+1057 
-1065 KAYGACIYVKC
+1065 
-1076 TDQLGNS
+1076 
-1083 KCHLVCSRSRVA
+1083 
-1095 PLSFVTIPRL
+1095 
-1105 ELCSAMLLSKLMK
+1105 
-1118 STIDQ
+1118 
-1123 LTIHI
+1123 
-1128 NEKYY
+1128 
-1133 WTDSTVALH
+1133 
-1142 WIRGESCKWTTF
+1142 
-1154 VANRVAE
+1154 
-1161 IQSISQPI
+1161 
-1169 EWYHVSSTD
+1169 
-1178 NPADLIS
+1178 
-1185 RGTQPSELNHNS
+1185 LNHNS

>member
-113 IPKAAKI
+113 ISKAAKI

-171 GDPSEWQSFQQ
+171 GDPSEWKSFQQ

-197 TKLQY
+197 TKLLY
-202 LHQSLIGPALAAV
+202 LHQSLLGPALAAV

-226 IAWSILDKQYNLP
+226 ITWSILDKQYNLP

-256 TRESHIEL
+256 TKESHIEL
-264 RNLLN
+264 RDLLN
-269 QVTVCIKNIESLGYA
+269 KVTVCIKNIESLGYA

-293 CLVLRKLPFNIVRD
+293 CLVLRKLPFSLLKD
-307 WEISLVSREMPPY
+307 WETSLVDREMPPY
-320 ESLETFLQNRCNVLQ
+320 EKLETFLQNRCNVLQ
-335 STASVTT
+335 STASVIT
-342 VKEFPHS
+342 VKEFPHN
-349 RQRIMRTHVANKNP
+349 RQRIRRTHVANKNP

-390 MERNEFVKSN
+390 LERNEFVKSN

-453 THFSQRERILP
+453 THFSQREIILP

-779 SLNNILMVGPNV
+779 SLNNILMVGPSV

-822 AEKNKNVQRIIWRT
+822 AEKNKNVQ
-836 DPQSKFKHYKLNT
+836 
-849 VTFGTASAPF
+849 
-859 LATRCLNQLAEE
+859 
-871 NRNKYPIASKV
+871 
-882 IERDFY
+882 
-888 VDDLLTG
+888 
-895 TNTIE
+895 
-900 AGKLLKVQLETI
+900 
-912 LLSAGMP
+912 
-919 LSKWT
+919 
-924 SNNSDIITDVKADD
+924 
-938 CSDFNFSNESHK
+938 
-950 TLGLF
+950 
-955 WKPRE
+955 
-960 DVFVFKVQT
+960 
-969 EVETENITKRNF
+969 
-981 LSVISQ
+981 
-987 IFDPLGLLSPLLINY
+987 
-1002 KILMQSVWQ
+1002 
-1011 QTIGWDEFIPQTIF
+1011 
-1025 KKWKDCQLSNTV
+1025 
-1037 MKLYKIPRLIILNNV
+1037 
-1052 INIQA
+1052 
-1057 HGFCDASE
+1057 
-1065 KAYGACIYVKC
+1065 
-1076 TDQLGNS
+1076 
-1083 KCHLVCSRSRVA
+1083 
-1095 PLSFVTIPRL
+1095 
-1105 ELCSAMLLSKLMK
+1105 
-1118 STIDQ
+1118 
-1123 LTIHI
+1123 
-1128 NEKYY
+1128 
-1133 WTDSTVALH
+1133 
-1142 WIRGESCKWTTF
+1142 
-1154 VANRVAE
+1154 
-1161 IQSISQPI
+1161 
-1169 EWYHVSSTD
+1169 
-1178 NPADLIS
+1178 
-1185 RGTQPSELNHNS
+1185 LNHNS

-1620 EVKYNTNVH
+1620 E
-1629 ANLLQI
+1629 
-1635 QLTTAAFWKRWS
+1635 
-1647 AEYLHSLQ
+1647 
-1655 LRHKWKKDSSNNL
+1655 DSSNNL